1 MSFEGKVA
9 LVTGS
14 TRGIGR
20 AIATHLA
27 QKGAAV
33 VITGRRERDA
43 QEVAQSIAG
52 ETGAR
57 VLGMALD
64 VSQEES
70 VGLVLG
76 EIQSQLGGVDILI
89 NNAGITQDTLLLRMS
104 EDDWDRVMEV
114 NVNGAYRCSK
124 AVLRHMMKKRWGRI
138 INVSSIV
145 GLIGNPGQTNYSAS
159 KAALI
164 GFTKSLAR
172 EVAGRGVTVN
182 AVAPG
187 FIESDMTDA
196 LTDEQRGALWEKI
209 PMGRPGR
216 PEEVAAAVL
225 FLAHDD
231 ASYVTGHTLVVDG
244 GIAM

>member
-1 MSFEGKVA
+1 MSFEGKVV

-20 AIATHLA
+20 AIATRFA
-27 QKGAAV
+27 EQGAAV
-33 VITGRRERDA
+33 VVTGRRESDA
-43 QEVAQSIAG
+43 KEVAQAIAE
-52 ETGAR
+52 ETGGQ

-76 EIQSQLGGVDILI
+76 EIQSQLGGVDILV

-104 EDDWDRVMEV
+104 EDDWERVMEV

-138 INVSSIV
+138 INVTSII
-145 GLIGNPGQTNYSAS
+145 GIIGNPGQTNYSAS

-164 GFTKSLAR
+164 GFTKSLAK
-172 EVAGRGVTVN
+172 EVAGRGITVN

-187 FIESDMTDA
+187 FIESDMTAA
-196 LTDEQRGALWEKI
+196 LSEEQRNALWEKI
-209 PMGRPGR
+209 PMGRPGS
-216 PEEVAAAVL
+216 PEDVAAAVL
-225 FLAHDD
+225 FLANDD